1 MKILTT
7 LLASF
12 LLLAFSGTVIAEVE
26 IVETPLAWDQVAR
39 LDGDVVFNN
48 LCAACHGVN
57 GKGDGP
63 AATALEKGVPDLTVL
78 AASNRGAFPIKHVE
92 KVIAGKY
99 RVVAHET
106 IEMPVWGEQFYYIR
120 GGSSLLRESYVKER
134 IHALSGHIERL
145 QVE

>member
-1 MKILTT
+1 MPRTATT
-7 LLASF
+7 SA
-12 LLLAFSGTVIAEVE
+12 V
-26 IVETPLAWDQVAR
+26 PLSSR
-39 LDGDVVFNN
+39 L
-48 LCAACHGVN
+48 
-57 GKGDGP
+57 
-63 AATALEKGVPDLTVL
+63 
-78 AASNRGAFPIKHVE
+78 